1 MCDTEHMLEC
11 SSDSGN
17 SNSLSNMH
25 ISNPDFDQIVE
36 EFQVTKTASQIN
48 YQTNLTNQ
56 NHKSISFSLKKN
68 LNSKKIP
75 NSVIKHIYIMLIRHF
90 FQEENPFF
98 QGEKLP
104 IAAKKGIHVI
114 D

>member
-1 MCDTEHMLEC
+1 M
-11 SSDSGN
+11 
-17 SNSLSNMH
+17 
-25 ISNPDFDQIVE
+25 
-36 EFQVTKTASQIN
+36 K
-48 YQTNLTNQ
+48 
-56 NHKSISFSLKKN
+56 LK
-68 LNSKKIP
+68 
-75 NSVIKHIYIMLIRHF
+75 VLIF

>member
-1 MCDTEHMLEC
+1 MFQKKRT
-11 SSDSGN
+11 
-17 SNSLSNMH
+17 
-25 ISNPDFDQIVE
+25 F
-36 EFQVTKTASQIN
+36 EFMNKI
-48 YQTNLTNQ
+48 
-56 NHKSISFSLKKN
+56 KSYKIMKLK
-68 LNSKKIP
+68 
-75 NSVIKHIYIMLIRHF
+75 VLIF

>member
-1 MCDTEHMLEC
+1 LPLFFKGKELE
-11 SSDSGN
+11 
-17 SNSLSNMH
+17 
-25 ISNPDFDQIVE
+25 F
-36 EFQVTKTASQIN
+36 IN
-48 YQTNLTNQ
+48 
-56 NHKSISFSLKKN
+56 K
-68 LNSKKIP
+68 
-75 NSVIKHIYIMLIRHF
+75 IKHYKTIQLKLCYNILINKLCYNNIF